1 MLPQVVWDASTARA
15 FQSHWLGLWKRS
27 LSRAVKSTTTA
38 SGTYKLLRGRQ
49 NKQGKQHGV
58 HVLGV
63 TPPGDAAVEDWQKQG
78 TVLRELFGMTLYGH
92 WCVPSSVEKL
102 RVKLSFVS
110 TQHCVG
116 VCPTVWCWSCLWQ
129 WLLVDAREE
138 YRNWASIGQLSCK
151 LVHRFRGQR
160 WWFSVFDPWWTF
172 LSTDTLPHPT
182 HPPCL
187 QCPVAA
193 S

>member
-1 MLPQVVWDASTARA
+1 MPQLHVHSKATGWVYGREVCP
-15 FQSHWLGLWKRS
+15 GLLNQQQLLQAQNPW
-27 LSRAVKSTTTA
+27 
-38 SGTYKLLRGRQ
+38 TYKLLRGRQ

-58 HVLGV
+58 HVLGI

-78 TVLRELFGMTLYGH
+78 TALRELFGMTLYGH

-110 TQHCVG
+110 SQRCVG
-116 VCPTVWCWSCLWQ
+116 ACPTVWCWSCLWR

-138 YRNWASIGQLSCK
+138 YCNWANIGQLSCK

-160 WWFSVFDPWWTF
+160 WWFGVFDPWWTF
-172 LSTDTLPHPT
+172 LSPDTLPHPT
-182 HPPCL
+182 PPPCL